1 MRGRY
6 GAAYIAAMLIFGTI
20 GLVRRYIDIPSGAL
34 AMLRGII
41 GVAALAVIIVISGK
55 RPDMLSVRRNL
66 LKLILSGIC
75 IGANWMLLF
84 EAYNHTSVAAATLC
98 YYMAPVIVML
108 LSPVLLK
115 ERLSGL
121 KIGCILA
128 AVAGMVPVS
137 GILTSAGAEAGN
149 MKGILLGLG
158 AATLY
163 AGAII
168 VNKRIAGVKAMDRTV
183 VQLSVAAVVV
193 MPYAFG
199 VEKFSVLDMNWISL
213 LLVLVAGVV
222 HTGIAYALY
231 FGAIEKI
238 SGQTAALMSYID
250 PIFAVILSALVL
262 GESMGAAGWAGAAVV
277 IGAMMLSE
285 PAAKKAAKNTEA

>member
-1 MRGRY
+1 MRGRN
-6 GAAYIAAMLIFGTI
+6 GAAYISAMLIFGTI
-20 GLVRRYIDIPSGAL
+20 GLLRRYIDIPSGAL
-34 AMLRGII
+34 AMLRGVI
-41 GVAALAVIIVISGK
+41 GVAALAMLLVIRGECPDMQAIKRNLPVLLISGI
-55 RPDMLSVRRNL
+55 V
-66 LKLILSGIC
+66 

-84 EAYNHTSVAAATLC
+84 EAYNYTSVAAATLC

-115 ERLSGL
+115 ERLTWL

-137 GILTSAGAEAGN
+137 GILTTGGAESGN

-158 AATLY
+158 VAALY

-168 VNKRIAGVKAMDRTV
+168 ANKHIRGVKTMDRTV
-183 VQLSVAAVVV
+183 VQLSVAALVVA
-193 MPYAFG
+193 PYAFG
-199 VEKFSVLDMNWISL
+199 VEKFSPVDMDMLSIVLVI
-213 LLVLVAGVV
+213 VAGVV
-222 HTGIAYALY
+222 HTGLAYALY
-231 FGAIEKI
+231 FGAIEKL

-262 GESMGAAGWAGAAVV
+262 GESMKAEGWIGAAVV
-277 IGAMMLSE
+277 IGAMMISELS
-285 PAAKKAAKNTEA
+285 AKKETP